1 MKTRIPF
8 VTQLVLLLILLSSCS
23 SGDSTPPTLSKGDR
37 LLGMDIVSIT
47 PALNFDATI
56 AKAKAAGAQFITLA
70 VLWNQVNTSGT
81 NYDSN
86 WVTTIKTIASYC
98 AANGLKLSL
107 TIWTVDTTGKHV
119 PADLLTTRFEDTP
132 HTMANRFVALLDK
145 LFITEGIAPS
155 LLTSIQIGNE
165 LDTYNS
171 AADTSFS
178 WSDYGAF
185 LYQVKLLKGAKS
197 YAAIPVGFTGTLYGL
212 NEQKAVFTALAGVV
226 DIVGV
231 TYYPQNIDFTVKDPS
246 VVITEIATLVSNYST
261 TGKPLYIQEAGYQSG
276 SASCNSSQDKQSQF
290 VRNIFTA
297 WDTHSSSIKAV
308 AFLRMND
315 VSPAAASATAT
326 QYGLA
331 NIPAFVEY
339 IETLGLVAYDGT
351 VKSAYQT
358 LADNA
363 RARGW

>member
-1 MKTRIPF
+1 MKISLH
-8 VTQLVLLLILLSSCS
+8 LVPQLLLGLVLLSSCS
-23 SGDSTPPTLSKGDR
+23 SGVSTPPPLAKGDR
-37 LLGMDIVSIT
+37 LLGMDVVSTT
-47 PALNFDATI
+47 PTLNFNATI
-56 AKAKAAGAQFITLA
+56 ATAKAAGVQFITLA
-70 VLWNQVNTSGT
+70 VLWKQINTTNATYDPIWVN
-81 NYDSN
+81 N
-86 WVTTIKTIASYC
+86 VKEMAAAC

-119 PADLLTTRFEDTP
+119 PADLLATRFTDIP
-132 HTMANRFVALLDK
+132 QTMANRFVALLDK
-145 LFITEGIAPS
+145 LFITEGIDPA

-165 LDTYNS
+165 LDSYN
-171 AADTSFS
+171 AAGDTTFS

-185 LYQVKLLKGAKS
+185 LYQVKLLKSKKS

-231 TYYPQNIDFTVKDPS
+231 TYYPLNLNFTVKDPS
-246 VVITEIATLVSNYST
+246 VVTSEIATLVDNYSA

-276 SASCNSSQDKQSQF
+276 STAGNSSQEKQSQF
-290 VRNIFTA
+290 VRNIFRA
-297 WDTHSSSIKAV
+297 WDTHNSTIKAV

-331 NIPAFVEY
+331 GILAFIEY

-351 VKSAYQT
+351 VKAAYQT
-358 LADNA
+358 LAENA